1 MLYQAT
7 HVTRYRYEAP
17 VSQSLNEARLTPRT
31 LPGQTLYESR
41 IHMNPEP
48 AVLEYR
54 KDYFGNDVTTF
65 AVFRT
70 HANFSA
76 TVTSVVDV
84 QGPPA
89 RIVPDIPWEAT
100 RDQIAQQPDPA
111 LLEAYEFVFDSPYV
125 PWAPELADYAR
136 PSFAPG
142 RPLVDAVTEL
152 SHRIHTE
159 FRYQPQST
167 SIDMPLLEV
176 LGNRRGVCQ
185 DFAHVMIGALRSLRL
200 PARYVSG
207 YLRSGAAYQ
216 GADASHAWVS
226 VFLPGTGWLDFDPTN
241 DLRPS
246 DGHVTLGWGRDYGD
260 VTPVKGIALGGGE
273 QIVEVEVRVEPLDL
287 PRFRHE

>member
-1 MLYQAT
+1 MRHLDLYRIRARSSPLFRD
-7 HVTRYRYEAP
+7 VY
-17 VSQSLNEARLTPRT
+17 SLHDDPARTDLARGANGWRGV
-31 LPGQTLYESR
+31 PG
-41 IHMNPEP
+41 
-48 AVLEYR
+48 
-54 KDYFGNDVTTF
+54 
-65 AVFRT
+65 
-70 HANFSA
+70 HANRWICSR
-76 TVTSVVDV
+76 
-84 QGPPA
+84 A
-89 RIVPDIPWEAT
+89 RSIPWEAI

-226 VFLPGTGWLDFDPTN
+226 VFLPVTGWLDFDPTN

-287 PRFRHE
+287 PRFSSE